1 MENQAKKCSLHVHVK
16 ELGRKFNRAGKKKS
30 FWITAV
36 IITVLIIAMVVGLI
50 VRAKGKSSQAAEM
63 TVQSATAERGSI
75 STTVAGTGT
84 LGNGTTTDVV
94 VPTGI
99 KVKEVLVESGDTVEE
114 GQTLATLDE
123 ASVAGELLEVKE
135 SKESVQEQI
144 DSLSSDAEDSG
155 TTEYLEAKVL
165 YGQMEELEAA
175 QSALNTLLETKAVT
189 ASCAGTVDSVNVSA
203 DTEITQSSAS
213 EAGGNSGGS
222 ENGNVSSASAGTS
235 AMSGT
240 GSNSEIILLS
250 AADGISAV
258 QNISDCSLTV
268 EAPETG
274 QKPQSDIKE
283 TAEYAGTITWNC
295 ATSVYQPDTV
305 YTATIKLTAKSG
317 YEFSANIIPEVKGA
331 DVTSEVRKSDSGDS
345 ILQIKARFAKTAA
358 AQGTDDTKNDS
369 QNSAS
374 SSAGSA
380 GGAESRSSGT
390 AEAQA
395 AGASS
400 GNAVGSESPGA
411 GSGTSGDGSTSGSDA
426 GTSGSS
432 EYSAYETAAFTIAS
446 GDNVTVSINVDE
458 LDILS
463 VEEGQSASVVLD
475 ALDGQEFEGTITKV
489 ALTASSGSSS
499 AKYPVE
505 ITVDKTEDMMLG
517 MSASATIHIE
527 ESENAVLIPVSAL
540 QEKGDST
547 FVYTGKDEDGNLT
560 DTAEVETGLSNGSQV
575 EIVSGLSEGD
585 TVYYLKAGST
595 GTAESGGMMNG
606 QDGMMQDG
614 GNMPDGGQMQD
625 GEKPDVG
632 SMPQG
637 GPGNRSEQ

>member
-1 MENQAKKCSLHVHVK
+1 MENQAKKCSLRVHVK

-63 TVQSATAERGSI
+63 TVQSATAEKGSI

-123 ASVAGELLEVKE
+123 ASIAGELLEVKE
-135 SKESVQEQI
+135 SKASVQEQI
-144 DSLSSDAEDSG
+144 DSLSSEAEDSG

-165 YGQMEELEAA
+165 YGRMEELEAA

-358 AQGTDDTKNDS
+358 AQGTDDTKKDS
-369 QNSAS
+369 QNNAS

-380 GGAESRSSGT
+380 GGAESKSSGT
-390 AEAQA
+390 A

-400 GNAVGSESPGA
+400 GNAGGSESAGA
-411 GSGTSGDGSTSGSDA
+411 GNGTSGDGSTSGSDA

-463 VEEGQSASVVLD
+463 VEEGQPASVVLD

-560 DTAEVETGLSNGSQV
+560 DAAEVETGLSNGSQV

-614 GNMPDGGQMQD
+614 GNMPDG
-625 GEKPDVG
+625 EKPDVG

>member
-144 DSLSSDAEDSG
+144 DSLSSDAEDSS

-165 YGQMEELEAA
+165 YGRMEELEAA

-283 TAEYAGTITWNC
+283 TAEYVGTITWNC
-295 ATSVYQPDTV
+295 ATSVYQSDTV

-358 AQGTDDTKNDS
+358 AQGTDDTKKDS
-369 QNSAS
+369 QNNAS

-380 GGAESRSSGT
+380 GGAESKSSGT
-390 AEAQA
+390 A

-400 GNAVGSESPGA
+400 GNAVGSESAGA
-411 GSGTSGDGSTSGSDA
+411 GNGTSGDGSTSGSDA

-463 VEEGQSASVVLD
+463 VEEGQPASVVLD

-560 DTAEVETGLSNGSQV
+560 DAAEVETGLSNGSQV

-595 GTAESGGMMNG
+595 GTAESGGMING

-614 GNMPDGGQMQD
+614 GNMPGGGQMQD
-625 GEKPDVG
+625 GEKPDMG